1 MGNTQTLDDVNGKEL
16 TSGDINFDQ
25 RFERLKEV
33 LGVEKDK
40 GLSER
45 LEITQQAV
53 AGAKKRRVIPDSWV
67 GKLIENKKS
76 IDYVMYG
83 KPAFGLETPYNID
96 MAKNQDEIEYIL
108 SKNLVKLALTNKDLA
123 LEDNQISVLVSLVKK
138 KVLPDI
144 ERELT
149 EIVKDIRKF

>member
-144 ERELT
+144 ERELM

>member
-1 MGNTQTLDDVNGKEL
+1 MGNTQTFGDVNGKEL

-45 LEITQQAV
+45 LDISQQAV
-53 AGAKKRRVIPDSWV
+53 AGAKKRKVIPDSWV
-67 GKLIENKKS
+67 GKLIEGKKS

-83 KPAFGLETPYNID
+83 KPAFGLGTPYNID
-96 MAKNQDEIEYIL
+96 TAKNQDEIEYIL